1 MALHRLRCVVSF
13 EGSPLIIPARPDSYT
28 KSSQVT
34 LKIEEQLD
42 SSDPRIFRILSAVD
56 AIKQNAPD
64 DIHMAQRY
72 ATLLDILVSAAT
84 RSSSNATHGV
94 TQDEPHRTSDT
105 ANADY
110 LANPYNSQVLDSAT
124 GDSIYDPNFWDSL
137 PDMIGLNNVPDL
149 FIPVYE

>member
-1 MALHRLRCVVSF
+1 M
-13 EGSPLIIPARPDSYT
+13 
-28 KSSQVT
+28 T

-42 SSDPRIFRILSAVD
+42 GSHPRIFRILSAVD

-94 TQDEPHRTSDT
+94 TQDEAHRTSGT

-110 LANPYNSQVLDSAT
+110 LANPYDSQFLDTAT
-124 GDSIYDPNFWDSL
+124 GDSIYDPHFWDSL
-137 PDMIGLNNVPDL
+137 PDMIGLNNVSDL
-149 FIPVYE
+149 FMPVYE